1 MIYSYP
7 NHQINH
13 AVLAIG
19 WGTENE
25 IPYWLIKNSWGTE
38 WGDQGYIKV
47 KRGTCGEYQVCAAIS
62 CSGNG
67 NDPDPIPEENSS
79 NEIIPCDVI
88 HWYGEITGRVTL
100 PRLGYD
106 GNSSVLYIYN
116 IFSISLE
123 LFIKNFFQILGIF
136 RWPTLDCVDGY
147 CSPVNPNIQDACM
160 YICGRNP
167 CKDLHLG

>member
-1 MIYSYP
+1 MLWLNPIDLLIYSYP
-7 NHQINH
+7 THQINH

-79 NEIIPCDVI
+79 NEVIPCDVI

-116 IFSISLE
+116 IFTI
-123 LFIKNFFQILGIF
+123 
-136 RWPTLDCVDGY
+136 
-147 CSPVNPNIQDACM
+147 
-160 YICGRNP
+160 
-167 CKDLHLG
+167 